1 MVKYKLFSWYA
12 WGLANNWKLEFE
24 SDTMADIKNQL
35 KGRKLS
41 TYAIAEDNKII
52 KYVCAPLRNYMA
64 SPSFPI
70 HYNGEIF
77 VKEN

>member
-1 MVKYKLFSWYA
+1 MAKYKLFTWHA
-12 WGLANNWKLEFE
+12 WGLYDNWKLALE
-24 SDTMADIKNQL
+24 SKNISDINTYL
-35 KGRKLS
+35 KGQKYL
-41 TYAIAEDNKII
+41 TYAIAEGNKII

-64 SPSFPI
+64 PPSFPI